1 MTTNTTCRFC
11 HATDTETHTFRSL
24 VAGGSSTLCVDS
36 NACGVRWNVQ
46 LARDEAR
53 WALEDE
59 AQWAREDAEQAA
71 EDAWED
77 AVNEAMPLP
86 Y

>member
-1 MTTNTTCRFC
+1 MTNPCQLCR
-11 HATDTETHTFRSL
+11 ATDTETFTYRTVIVH
-24 VAGGSSTLCVDS
+24 GSTVMCVDRIPCVDRE
-36 NACGVRWNVQ
+36 AAQ
-46 LARDEAR
+46 HARDEVR
-53 WALEDE
+53 WAREDE

-77 AVNEAMPLP
+77 AVNEAMPLL